1 MARISIA
8 RAFTIACA
16 HALYG
21 HEGRCRNIHGHN
33 YKIVFTVTGSQLDD
47 VGRIVDFGRINQLI
61 GGWLKDTWDHAMLV
75 YRGNG
80 DLVSTLADCAT
91 RTCVL
96 DFVPSAENM
105 ALFLLETV
113 CPELLRG
120 EPFEVTKVRV
130 WESETSY
137 AEACLD

>member
-8 RAFTIACA
+8 KAFNIACA

-33 YKIVFTVTGSQLDD
+33 YKIVFTIAGTQLDD
-47 VGRIVDFGRINQLI
+47 VGRVVDFGRIKQLI
-61 GGWLKDTWDHAMLV
+61 GGWLKETWDHTLLV
-75 YRGNG
+75 YRGDG
-80 DLVSTLADCAT
+80 DLVAKLADGFT

-96 DFVPSAENM
+96 DFVPSAENI

-113 CPELLRG
+113 CPELLRD
-120 EPFEVTKVRV
+120 ELFKVTKVRV
-130 WESETSY
+130 WENETSY
-137 AEACLD
+137 AEARLD